1 MNSPIKL
8 IVIGGNRLN
17 EEYPFKSL
25 IELKKKYKFELHI
38 LTENTHLKKKV
49 NYDNENFKFFLD
61 KHNLEFSII
70 KNYNHLFKIIKKKSI
85 DANTFI
91 LLLNSVFFIKK
102 DIISLTKKRI
112 FNLHVGK
119 LPEQRGAGTTTWQFM
134 SNILNSAVTIHRV
147 ETALDKGK
155 IIVEK
160 KFKIRGSCKPID
172 YYKIASKYEKKALEI
187 FLNMIIKKNFKETD
201 QKEINSVYMP
211 RIDTNTHSYINWSWS
226 GKEILSFIRSFDK
239 PFLGARTFLDNKKC
253 ILTDAK
259 LFKSSINFH
268 PFQSGII
275 IRIDKEFIFIAIKN
289 SILRVRIK
297 LTSRQNLNNLLG
309 RRLYTPIKYLETAM
323 ISKAIHKPDTIKIR
337 KLNSFS

>member
-1 MNSPIKL
+1 MNSKIKL

-38 LTENTHLKKKV
+38 LTENTHLKKPI
-49 NYDNENFKFFLD
+49 NYDKQNFDFFLN
-61 KHNLEFSII
+61 KNKLQFTII
-70 KNYNHLFKIIKKKSI
+70 KNYKHLYKVIKNITI

-91 LLLNSVFFIKK
+91 LLLNSVFLIKK
-102 DIISLTKKRI
+102 DIISLIKSRI
-112 FNLHVGK
+112 FNLHIGK

-134 SNILNSAVTIHRV
+134 SNIFNSAVTIHRV
-147 ETALDKGK
+147 GIALDQGR

-160 KFKIRGSCKPID
+160 KFKIKRSSKPID
-172 YYKIASKYEKKALEI
+172 YYKLASKYEKKALEI
-187 FLNMIIKKNFKETD
+187 FLKNIIKKKFKEID
-201 QKEINSVYMP
+201 QKEKNSVYMP

-226 GKEILSFIRSFDK
+226 EKEILSFIKSFDK

-253 ILTDAK
+253 VLSDAN
-259 LFKSSINFH
+259 LVRSSIKFH

-275 IRIDKEFIFIAIKN
+275 IRHDKKFIFIALKN
-289 SILRVRIK
+289 AILRVRIK
-297 LTSRQNLNNLLG
+297 FISKKKVNHLLG

-323 ISKAIHKPDTIKIR
+323 VSKAIHKPNSIKI
-337 KLNSFS
+337 KKIKFL